1 MTELRNIQLLQLM
14 IAKEV
19 KRICELHK
27 IQYFMIG
34 GTLLGAVRHKGFIPW
49 DDDLDFGFVR
59 SDYERFLEV
68 CKTDL
73 SDEYFLQTWDTDPE
87 YALPFAKIRL
97 KGTHFVEKNTGKA
110 HLCEDGIFVDLFP
123 FDKCKN
129 PDKRQVK
136 TAFYQRLLLMKNGYD
151 IAHDGGMLKKAV
163 YAGIKAVSLFFSR
176 ASIQRALQKSS
187 MKDNGSD
194 RAYLCDHYERP
205 IQSSLTESLIPIPFE
220 DDAFLSF
227 SSYDEYLT
235 VTYGDYM
242 TPPPEDKRENYHGI
256 TRVELSKYKM
266 D

>member
-110 HLCEDGIFVDLFP
+110 HLCEDGVFVDLFP

-176 ASIQRALQKSS
+176 ASIQRALQTSS

-194 RAYLCDHYERP
+194 CDYLCNHYGGR
-205 IQSSLTESLIPIPFE
+205 ILASFASDLIPMPFE
-220 DDAFLSF
+220 DDTFCAFSA
-227 SSYDEYLT
+227 YDEYLT
-235 VTYGDYM
+235 AIYGDYM

>member
-19 KRICELHK
+19 KRICELHQ
-27 IQYFMIG
+27 IDYFMIA

-49 DDDLDFGFVR
+49 DDDLDFGFAR
-59 SDYERFLEV
+59 SEYDRFLEV
-68 CKTDL
+68 CKTEL
-73 SDEYFLQTWDTDPE
+73 SDEYFLQTWETDPE

-110 HLCEDGIFVDLFP
+110 QLNEDGVFVDLFP
-123 FDKCKN
+123 FDGCKN
-129 PDKRQVK
+129 PEKKDVK

-151 IAHDGGMLKKAV
+151 IAYDGGIVKKTV
-163 YAGIKAVSLFFSR
+163 YAGIKALSLFFTR

-187 MKDNGSD
+187 TKDNGAD
-194 RAYLCDHYERP
+194 CAYLCDHYERP
-205 IQSSLTESLIPIPFE
+205 IRASLTKSLVPIPFE

-227 SSYDEYLT
+227 LAYDEYLT

-242 TPPPEDKRENYHGI
+242 TPPPEEKRQNYHGI
-256 TRVELSKYKM
+256 TCVDLAQYRKE
-266 D
+266 